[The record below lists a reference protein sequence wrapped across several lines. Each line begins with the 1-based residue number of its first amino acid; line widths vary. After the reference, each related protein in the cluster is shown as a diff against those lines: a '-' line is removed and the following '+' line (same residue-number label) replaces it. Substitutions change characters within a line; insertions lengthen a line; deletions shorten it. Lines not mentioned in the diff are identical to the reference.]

1 MCLELSWKI
10 WIILIL
16 WFGLVQ
22 IFDHKTYIWKRFFWF
37 SVINVSI
44 LYFLGKMEK
53 TAVLKSIVNNNLLK
67 DNRNKRNLEIFEVQD
82 ESKIIY
88 IPSTLNTEKELATTS
103 NQIFDRFLPLLHR
116 AEICQK
122 FGWLFGR
129 FDDTKISFWD

>member
-1 MCLELSWKI
+1 
-10 WIILIL
+10 
-16 WFGLVQ
+16 
-22 IFDHKTYIWKRFFWF
+22 
-37 SVINVSI
+37 
-44 LYFLGKMEK
+44 MEK

-129 FDDTKISFWD
+129 FDDTKISF